1 MTNRPILVSSCARA
15 ATAAEA
21 RFRLPILV
29 RATWRSARVIAL
41 DAEAAV
47 LVAYVAERQW
57 HGARFFTTDPGVVDG
72 AADVVL
78 QGTDNV
84 SSRLSAELDGADLV
98 VMVAAAE
105 GGAAVAAAIG
115 LACSLRSIMT
125 AGIVLDGRER
135 TDAVVSALRPYARV
149 LMVTR
154 DEQDLAE
161 VLLALRA

>member
-1 MTNRPILVSSCARA
+1 MSNRPILVSSCARA

-21 RFRLPILV
+21 RFRIPILN
-29 RATWRSARVIAL
+29 RETWRSARVIAL

-47 LVAYVAERQW
+47 LVASVAELRW
-57 HGARFFTTDPGVVDG
+57 HSARFFSAEPDVDG
-72 AADVVL
+72 DTADVVL
-78 QGTDNV
+78 HGIDREA
-84 SSRLSAELDGADLV
+84 SRLSAELDGADLV

-105 GGAAVAAAIG
+105 GGAELAAAIG

-125 AGIVLDGRER
+125 AGIVLEGGER

-149 LMVTR
+149 LMVTQ